1 MSGSRGRVWRLGG
14 GARRALSA
22 ARALDDVVA
31 DQLSVISRLPE
42 DSRRRGADY
51 LAELVMLAQA
61 YRHFANGWIG
71 RRELER
77 RARQTT
83 ERLAEM
89 RRNRPIPAHLTE
101 QD

>member
-1 MSGSRGRVWRLGG
+1 MSGSRGRAMWLGG
-14 GARRALSA
+14 GARRALTA

-31 DQLSVISRLPE
+31 DQLPLVSRLPE

-61 YRHFANGWIG
+61 YRHYAQGWIS

-77 RARQTT
+77 KARQTT
-83 ERLAEM
+83 DRLAEM
-89 RRNRPIPAHLTE
+89 RQNRPIAAHLTE

>member
-1 MSGSRGRVWRLGG
+1 MWLGG
-14 GARRALSA
+14 GARRALTA

-31 DQLSVISRLPE
+31 DQLPLVSRLPE

-61 YRHFANGWIG
+61 YRHYAQGWIS

-77 RARQTT
+77 KARQTT
-83 ERLAEM
+83 DRLAEM
-89 RRNRPIPAHLTE
+89 RQNRPIAAHLTE